1 MNMILTQFLID
12 IVRGARRSEFAAQP
26 KAVVRSSSLGTDLQE
41 AVLTNDISAL
51 WLAGAHPM
59 ALMYFA
65 RSTGWSNE
73 RYYACLDE
81 AELKRYAQ
89 AGSLSADAHALPHRH
104 Q

>member
-1 MNMILTQFLID
+1 MNGVLTQFLID
-12 IVRGARRSEFAAQP
+12 IVRGVRKDEFASDP
-26 KAVVRSSSLGTDLQE
+26 D
-41 AVLTNDISAL
+41 AVLSGSVLDNEMQQAIRSRDIATL

-65 RSTGWSNE
+65 RSIGWSNE

-81 AELKRYAQ
+81 VALKRFAR
-89 AGSLSADAHALPHRH
+89 ADCPSVDAHALQHRR